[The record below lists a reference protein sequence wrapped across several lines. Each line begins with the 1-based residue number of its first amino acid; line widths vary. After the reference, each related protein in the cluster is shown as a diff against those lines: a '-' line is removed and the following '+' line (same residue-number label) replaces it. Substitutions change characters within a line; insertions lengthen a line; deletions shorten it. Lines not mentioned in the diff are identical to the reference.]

1 MHEREA
7 WGRILNF
14 AVCGVGGVLMSLLV
28 CMGWGFGRKSSGV
41 GKCFQVILSLRRE
54 MASRL
59 DSEMIC
65 GVGTRS

>member
-7 WGRILNF
+7 WWRTLNL
-14 AVCGVGGVLMSLLV
+14 AVCEVGGVLMSLLV
-28 CMGWGFGRKSSGV
+28 CMGWGFGRKSGGV
-41 GKCFQVILSLRRE
+41 RKCFHVILSLRRE
-54 MASRL
+54 MVSRL